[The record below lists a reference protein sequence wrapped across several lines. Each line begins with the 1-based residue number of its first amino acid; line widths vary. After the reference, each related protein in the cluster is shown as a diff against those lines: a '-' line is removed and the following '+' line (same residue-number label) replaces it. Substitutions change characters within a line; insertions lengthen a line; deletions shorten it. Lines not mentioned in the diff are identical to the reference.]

1 MSTQTLSV
9 TLPSEIILVTG
20 TVNGVDKTWAR
31 VDNDW
36 QTVAD
41 RSEDD
46 VYVLALTATNS
57 LGVSAAF
64 NLTLY
69 YGILSLITDRTQA
82 DVTGRTTKGY
92 YNASDLNRVETAVD
106 YVAGRFRELGYNVN
120 PEVKTDWIE
129 DDLPAVF
136 DLTRYLG
143 NVAALRRVIA
153 VLPTTPTLPG
163 SMRWLDYVGAN
174 AIEQV
179 LVDLDLLITK
189 ITETWVYSGE
199 VYAGEI

>member
-20 TVNGVDKTWAR
+20 AVNGVDKTWTR

-46 VYVLALTATNS
+46 VYVLALTATNA
-57 LGVSAAF
+57 LGVSAEF

-82 DVTGRTTKGY
+82 DVTGKTAKGY
-92 YNASDLNRVETAVD
+92 YNASDLNRVGSAVEYIAKRLD
-106 YVAGRFRELGYNVN
+106 SLGYAVSVK
-120 PEVKTDWIE
+120 PKTDWLE
-129 DDLPAVF
+129 TDLPTATE
-136 DLTRYLG
+136 LETYRQ
-143 NVAALRRVIA
+143 NVVTLRRAIRVMA
-153 VLPTTPTLPG
+153 TTPQPPG
-163 SMRWLDYVGAN
+163 SMRYLTYAGAN
-174 AIEQV
+174 ALEQI
-179 LVDLDLLITK
+179 LVDVDALLTLLQQS
-189 ITETWVYSGE
+189 WVYSGE